1 MAGPGHRP
9 IEKSFPR
16 KSRSSTGPV
25 CLPAIIAAL
34 STCRNGERVFDLIF
48 GTGEAGKP
56 VMTRRKPGQPREER
70 RPGFRQGPAD
80 GQRHAQHF
88 RVRGRVES
96 PKRGRY
102 GDRFAGDRAS
112 RGQELRFLAPVSL
125 SGVSLPGVSLL
136 ELSLSRPDAFQ
147 APRRMT
153 GPELVFPRHSTPL
166 AHAPCARDAPWLYP
180 ATALPSSSGP
190 GRRPLTAETGVR
202 FP

>member
-1 MAGPGHRP
+1 MAGPDHRP

-25 CLPAIIAAL
+25 CLPAISAAL
-34 STCRNGERVFDLIF
+34 STRRNGERVFDLIF

-56 VMTRRKPGQPREER
+56 VMTRRKSGQPREER

-80 GQRHAQHF
+80 GQRHAQRL
-88 RVRGRVES
+88 RVRGRAEG

-102 GDRFAGDRAS
+102 GDRFSGDRAS
-112 RGQELRFLAPVSL
+112 RGQKLRFLAPVSL
-125 SGVSLPGVSLL
+125 SGNSLSGPGGVSGPAAHD
-136 ELSLSRPDAFQ
+136 RPGADI
-147 APRRMT
+147 
-153 GPELVFPRHSTPL
+153 PRHSRPSPL
-166 AHAPCARDAPWLYP
+166 TPCARHAPRLYP